1 MYFSLKNILGF
12 IAELSCPP
20 ILTTP
25 VTRHKEDQNKISK
38 KKECMR
44 HYLTV
49 HLDVI
54 STEKEYLE

>member
-12 IAELSCPP
+12 IAELSSPP
-20 ILTTP
+20 MLTTP
-25 VTRHKEDQNKISK
+25 VIPETKIRFQK
-38 KKECMR
+38 KRMHET
-44 HYLTV
+44 YLTV